1 MHSRIMQVIVSSI
14 YVGLDG
20 TLSYEEAHIDKRIV
34 NKTNVNSKIISFNKE
49 QQEQFNAI
57 VNDRLFVS
65 ERAYALFDGYLAS
78 RVNLGVS
85 EEDVWKE
92 LCAIIYGRTRRPA
105 WATGDAY
112 MEYTRAL
119 YWSLP
124 SPRRTEVKTILTNKL
139 YAKKI
144 RNKGVINA
152 SC

>member
-1 MHSRIMQVIVSSI
+1 MHSRIMAVIVSSI

-20 TLSYEEAHIDKRIV
+20 SLSYEEAHIDKRIV

-49 QQEQFNAI
+49 QQEAFNAI
-57 VNDRLFVS
+57 VNDRLFVT
-65 ERAYALFDGYLAS
+65 EMAYAKFDGWLAS
-78 RVNLGVS
+78 RINLGVS

-92 LCAIIYGRTRRPA
+92 LCAIIYGRTRHPA
-105 WATGDAY
+105 WASGDAY

-124 SPRRTEVKTILTNKL
+124 SKRRTEVKSILTNKL

-144 RNKGVINA
+144 RNKGVMNA